1 MLRNFHLEL
10 AFYGVIG
17 TFINESCA
25 EYLLTESGILAEGS
39 LMSFIRGKYYNR
51 CVGIHDILALVMEK
65 KIYDTFM
72 STLTHE
78 MKDALNDLLSNVPQ
92 DCGTQEQFLKTSP
105 IFQQHMGE
113 FDMYLKKA
121 IDGGIGPTVQYWSMY
136 VHMVNR
142 LHRDLMRTLRT
153 NYVDGYTKILPA
165 MIDILFD

>member
-1 MLRNFHLEL
+1 MH
-10 AFYGVIG
+10 
-17 TFINESCA
+17 
-25 EYLLTESGILAEGS
+25 
-39 LMSFIRGKYYNR
+39 
-51 CVGIHDILALVMEK
+51 
-65 KIYDTFM
+65 DTFM

-92 DCGTQEQFLKTSP
+92 DCGTPEQFLKTSP

-121 IDGGIGPTVQYWSMY
+121 MDGDLGPTVQYWSMY

-153 NYVDGYTKILPA
+153 NYVDGYIRYCQQ
-165 MIDILFD
+165 